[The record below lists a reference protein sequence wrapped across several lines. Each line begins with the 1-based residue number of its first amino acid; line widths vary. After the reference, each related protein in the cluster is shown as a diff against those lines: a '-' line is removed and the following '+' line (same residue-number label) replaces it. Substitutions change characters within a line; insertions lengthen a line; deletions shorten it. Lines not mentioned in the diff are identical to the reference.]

1 MQTVGHTE
9 NLPKILRAP
18 GTAGP
23 GLQALAFQD
32 FARFLVAGGWLGT
45 DAVSRAERAAAETG
59 ERFDRVLTRLG
70 LIGEADLARHIAGF
84 LGRRSLS
91 AEQMPTSPLAI
102 DRLDARYLHQMRMV
116 PIDDNPVSLV
126 VAVADPFK
134 LDLEPALSFL
144 LDRPVEIA
152 VATGR
157 DIERALERLYPLVPS
172 STSAETATDGISSP
186 PIEARADDV
195 RRLAELA
202 SEAPII
208 RRVQDIVVRA
218 VEDRAS
224 DIHLEP
230 SENGLVVRRRV
241 DGLLERVEMVSERD
255 SPPVVSRIKIMANLD
270 IAERRLP
277 QDGRIRVVVGGRE
290 IDLRVAT
297 MPTLDGESIVLRILD
312 RGNVALDF
320 AALGFDGPA
329 LSMFLS
335 LLDQPNGL
343 ILVTGPTGS
352 GKSTTLYTAL
362 TRLAQPSRKTFS
374 IEDPVEYRL
383 SGVAQVQVQP
393 RIGLTFANA
402 LRSVLR
408 QDPDVIMVGEIR
420 DLETAEMAIQSAL
433 TGHLVLSTLHTN
445 SAAATIARL
454 IDMGVD
460 DYLVASTL
468 KATLAQRLVRRLCSC
483 SMPTLPTPV
492 LTACL
497 ADARSQFSASQQDV
511 DLDGVRRPVGCP
523 ACRNTG
529 FRGRLAISQLMP
541 ITPEVAAA
549 IVDRARGRPVEAAA
563 ATTGLPDM
571 MADGLAK
578 VLGGATTLDE
588 VLRVTRTY

>member
-1 MQTVGHTE
+1 M
-9 NLPKILRAP
+9 
-18 GTAGP
+18 
-23 GLQALAFQD
+23 
-32 FARFLVAGGWLGT
+32 
-45 DAVSRAERAAAETG
+45 RAERAASETG
-59 ERFDRVLTRLG
+59 ERLDRVLTRLG
-70 LIGEADLARHIAGF
+70 LIGEADLTRLTATF

-91 AEQMPTSPLAI
+91 AADFPSTPLAV
-102 DRLDARYLHQMRMV
+102 DRLDADYLQQTRMV
-116 PIDDNPVSLV
+116 PVDETPEMLV

-134 LDLEPALSFL
+134 PDLERALSFL
-144 LDRPVEIA
+144 LDRPVQIA
-152 VATGR
+152 VATER
-157 DIERALERLYPLVPS
+157 DIERALERLYLRAPS
-172 STSAETATDGISSP
+172 TTGAEQMTERPASLPG
-186 PIEARADDV
+186 EARADDV

-208 RRVQDIVVRA
+208 RRVQDIIVRA
-218 VEDRAS
+218 VEERAS

-230 SENGLVVRRRV
+230 SEQGLTIRRRV
-241 DGLLERVEMVSERD
+241 DGLLELVDIVPERD

-290 IDLRVAT
+290 VDLRVAT

-312 RGNVALDF
+312 RGNIALDF
-320 AALGFDGPA
+320 AALGFRGPA
-329 LSMFLS
+329 LTTFLG

-393 RIGLTFANA
+393 RIGLTFAHA

-468 KATLAQRLVRRLCSC
+468 KATLAQRLVRQLCLCSV
-483 SMPTLPTPV
+483 PTPPNGI

-497 ADARSQFSASQQDV
+497 ADAKANFGVAQIDMS
-511 DLDGVRRPVGCP
+511 LDRLRRPVGCP

-541 ITPEVAAA
+541 VTPSVAAA
-549 IVDRARGRPVEAAA
+549 IVDRAHGRPVEAAA
-563 ATTGLPDM
+563 ASTGMPDM
-571 MADGLAK
+571 LADGLAK
-578 VLGGATTLDE
+578 VLDGETTLDE
-588 VLRVTRTY
+588 VLRVTRTD

>member
-1 MQTVGHTE
+1 LE
-9 NLPKILRAP
+9 
-18 GTAGP
+18 
-23 GLQALAFQD
+23 
-32 FARFLVAGGWLGT
+32 FARFLTTNRVLGT
-45 DAVSRAERAAAETG
+45 DAVGRAERAATETG

-70 LIGEADLARHIAGF
+70 LVSEADLVRHAAVY
-84 LGRRSLS
+84 LGRRSIT
-91 AEQMPTSPLAI
+91 AADMPSVPLVV
-102 DRLDARYLHQMRMV
+102 DRLDARYLHQTRMV
-116 PIDDNPVSLV
+116 PIEDSAEALV

-134 LDLEPALSFL
+134 PDLEPALSFL
-144 LDRPVEIA
+144 LDRPVRIA
-152 VATGR
+152 VATER
-157 DIERALERLYPLVPS
+157 DIERALEQLYPLGA
-172 STSAETATDGISSP
+172 TSAGAAAAASADRTGAAPS
-186 PIEARADDV
+186 EARADDV

-208 RRVQDIVVRA
+208 RRVQEIIVRA
-218 VEDRAS
+218 VEERAS

-230 SENGLVVRRRV
+230 SERGLAVRRRV
-241 DGLLERVEMVSERD
+241 DGLLETVEIVPERD
-255 SPPVVSRIKIMANLD
+255 SAAVVSRIKIMANLD

-290 IDLRVAT
+290 VDLRVAS

-312 RGNVALDF
+312 RGNIALDF
-320 AALGFDGPA
+320 AVLGFHGPA
-329 LSMFLS
+329 LAAFLA

-362 TRLAQPSRKTFS
+362 TRLAQPHRKTFS
-374 IEDPVEYRL
+374 IEDPIEYRL
-383 SGVAQVQVQP
+383 PGVAQVQVQP
-393 RIGLTFANA
+393 RIGLTFAHA

-468 KATLAQRLVRRLCSC
+468 KATLAQRLVRRLCAC
-483 SMPTLPTPV
+483 SAPTPPTPV
-492 LTACL
+492 LEACL
-497 ADARSQFSASQQDV
+497 ADAHGAATGTQMAPK
-511 DLDGVRRPVGCP
+511 LDGLRRPVGCP

-529 FRGRLAISQLMP
+529 FRGRLAIAQLMP
-541 ITPEVAAA
+541 VTPTIAAA
-549 IVDRARGRPVEAAA
+549 IVDRAHGRPVEAAA
-563 ATTGLPDM
+563 ATTGMPSML
-571 MADGLAK
+571 ADGLTK
-578 VLGGATTLDE
+578 VLAGETTLDE
-588 VLRVTRTY
+588 VLRVTRTD